1 MSRKMNFIP
10 HIPDY
15 KWIREQMKEDLKY
28 RLETRN
34 DLTSLGRPLYYRIN
48 VQLIMTQECPYHCP
62 FCLER
67 QNPMKGL
74 FDSERQ
80 KEALVKVLKEHPTAR
95 LSITGGEPSLYPE
108 HLKELIDIYK
118 KYSVGTFISVNT
130 SGYDPS
136 ISNLAHINL
145 SVNDYVSPNPELF
158 PGSTIQTVLTDEQMS
173 LDFIKDFIRNSDSPK
188 NHSFSFWYLS
198 GLEKHDYDVSI
209 FNELEKD
216 PEISVSTFRVGDF
229 FVYATFDYQGVHV
242 RITLGDM
249 YQQTHNNYQN
259 GYSNIIIHPD
269 GKIATNWK

>member
-1 MSRKMNFIP
+1 
-10 HIPDY
+10 
-15 KWIREQMKEDLKY
+15 
-28 RLETRN
+28 
-34 DLTSLGRPLYYRIN
+34 
-48 VQLIMTQECPYHCP
+48 MTQECPYHCP

-74 FDSERQ
+74 FDSKRQ

-130 SGYDPS
+130 SGYDQS

-158 PGSTIQTVLTDEQMS
+158 PGSTIQMVLTDEQMS

-188 NHSFSFWYLS
+188 NHSFSFRYLS